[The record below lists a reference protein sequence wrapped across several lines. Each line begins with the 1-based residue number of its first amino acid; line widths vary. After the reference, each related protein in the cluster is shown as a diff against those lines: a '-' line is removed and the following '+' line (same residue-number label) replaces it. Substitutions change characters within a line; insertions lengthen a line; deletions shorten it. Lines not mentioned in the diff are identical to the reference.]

1 MIMRLVFFFVL
12 SLSLH
17 AAALVYPVSFGGRS
31 QVDTIQVKILPIE
44 QEEGGAGGQGGSGKR
59 KPVGPGDAK
68 SHRSTPPAVEL
79 RFESK
84 TTSNPEPQTLPAETV
99 AKVSD
104 GSMAFVSAIA
114 SSAETAGAAI
124 SGPAGN
130 DANSS
135 GTGLTGTGNSNGFGS
150 SGTGFGRGS
159 GNGNGSGSF
168 GAGIALTQAR
178 YRETPRPDYPESAR
192 RDGREGR
199 VLLRVL
205 VDNQGRS
212 KQVEINN
219 SSGSDALD
227 RAAAEAIKRWRFHPA
242 RHGDK
247 PVESWLRIPIEFRLE
262 DAKSW

>member
-1 MIMRLVFFFVL
+1 MIMRLVFFFAL

-17 AAALVYPVSFGGRS
+17 AGALVYPVSFGGRS
-31 QVDTIQVKILPIE
+31 QVDTIQVKILAIE
-44 QEEGGAGGQGGSGKR
+44 QEEGGVGGQGGNGKPAGR
-59 KPVGPGDAK
+59 GDSK
-68 SHRSTPPAVEL
+68 SHRATPPAVEP

-84 TTSNPEPQTLPAETV
+84 TTSNPEPQALPAETV

-104 GSMAFVSAIA
+104 SSMVLVSAIV
-114 SSAETAGAAI
+114 SSAKTVGTAI
-124 SGPAGN
+124 SGPGGN
-130 DANSS
+130 DANGS
-135 GTGLTGTGNSNGFGS
+135 GTGLVGTGNGTGFGS

-159 GNGNGSGSF
+159 DNGNGSGSSS
-168 GAGIALTQAR
+168 AGIALTQAR

-205 VDNQGRS
+205 VDDQGRS

-247 PVESWLRIPIEFRLE
+247 PIESWLRIPIEFRLA
-262 DAKSW
+262 DAKP